1 MPHIKNALIRYRIID
16 KCLKNKYKTFPT
28 KQDLRQECED
38 ALYGSS
44 SGEHICD
51 STIEK
56 DMFAMKM
63 EHDAPIKY
71 SKIEKGY
78 FYEDPNF
85 SINDVP
91 LNEDDLE
98 SIRFAANTLFQFKEV
113 QMFKHFGST
122 LDKIINKVSVTS
134 NFTEEEGN
142 ALIQFETA
150 PSSGGQE
157 YITDILNAIKFKKII
172 EFDYQAF
179 TGTKSKRRKVLGHL
193 LKEYRNRWYLIS
205 YSLDKKQIIT
215 FGLDRIKDLS
225 VSDIEF
231 HEAPPF
237 DAKSFFA
244 HVVGITS
251 FEGEP
256 SEIIFKTDPIAA
268 KYISSQ
274 PLHSSQ
280 KLIKSGKNR
289 TSFSIIAFPSEEL
302 IRIFLSY
309 SSEIE
314 IIKPEMLRKELMER
328 AQKMSKLY
336 EEN

>member
-16 KCLKNKYKTFPT
+16 KCLQNKYKPFPT

-38 ALYGSS
+38 ALFGST
-44 SGEHICD
+44 GGDHICD

-78 FYEDPNF
+78 YYEDPDF

-98 SIRFAANTLFQFKEV
+98 SIRFAANTLFQFKDV
-113 QMFKHFGST
+113 QMFRQFGST
-122 LDKIINKVSVTS
+122 LDKIINKVSVSS
-134 NFTEEEGN
+134 NFSEEEGN
-142 ALIQFETA
+142 NIIQFETA

-157 YITDILNAIKFKKII
+157 YITDILNAIKFNKLI
-172 EFDYQAF
+172 EFDYQGF
-179 TGTKSKRRKVLGHL
+179 KGSKKKRRKVYGYL

-205 YSLDKKQIIT
+205 YSLSKKQVIT
-215 FGLDRIKDLS
+215 FALDRMSELEIS
-225 VSDIEF
+225 ENEYQ
-231 HEAPPF
+231 EAPKF
-237 DAKSFFA
+237 NSKKFFE

-251 FEGEP
+251 FDGEP
-256 SEIIFKTDPIAA
+256 SDIVFKADKIAA
-268 KYISSQ
+268 KYIDSQ
-274 PLHSSQ
+274 PLHPSQ
-280 KLIKSGKNR
+280 KIVKEGKNR

-309 SSEIE
+309 AGEIE
-314 IIKPEMLRKELMER
+314 IVKPSTLREEVIKR
-328 AQKMSKLY
+328 AKKMNELY
-336 EEN
+336 EKN